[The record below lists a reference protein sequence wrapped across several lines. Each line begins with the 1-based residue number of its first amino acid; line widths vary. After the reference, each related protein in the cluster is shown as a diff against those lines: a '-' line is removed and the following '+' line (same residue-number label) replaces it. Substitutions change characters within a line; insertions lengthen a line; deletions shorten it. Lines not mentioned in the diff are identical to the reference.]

1 MSISID
7 LFIACIVV
15 ATLLCLGYDN
25 YTLSKQ
31 NKQLK
36 CMIRRL
42 ENRVNY

>member
-1 MSISID
+1 MSISIE

-15 ATLLCLGYDN
+15 STLLYLAYDN
-25 YTLSKQ
+25 YSLSKQ

-36 CMIRRL
+36 CMINRL